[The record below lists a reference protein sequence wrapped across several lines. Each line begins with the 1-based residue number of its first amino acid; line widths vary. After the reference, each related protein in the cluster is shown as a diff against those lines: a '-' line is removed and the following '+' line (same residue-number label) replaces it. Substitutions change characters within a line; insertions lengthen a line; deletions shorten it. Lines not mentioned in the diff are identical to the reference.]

1 MTNIHETAI
10 IDPAAS
16 ISPEAVI
23 GPYCVIGPD
32 VEIGPG
38 TRLINHVTIQ
48 SLTRIG
54 CNNTVYPFAVLGAD
68 PQDKKFEGER
78 TECII
83 GDGNEIREH
92 VTIHRGTGNGGKLT
106 TVGDGNLI
114 MVGCHIAHD
123 CIIGNETVIANQV
136 MLAGHVT
143 IEDRVGIGGGAGVH
157 HYVTLGQSSF
167 IGGLAR
173 VSRDVPPFMIVE
185 GHPAEVRAVNVVAM
199 SRLGY
204 SAEQIDSMK
213 DVYRRLFR
221 DNGNMSTAME
231 LVKADYSD
239 FPAIMSIC
247 HSLEESSKGTH
258 GRARES
264 RRTDDKWVS
273 TSQS

>member
-1 MTNIHETAI
+1 MANIHETAI
-10 IDPAAS
+10 IDPAAR
-16 ISPEAVI
+16 ISAEATI

-38 TRLINHVTIQ
+38 TRLLNHVTVQ
-48 SLTRIG
+48 CLTRIG
-54 CNNTVYPFAVLGAD
+54 SNNVVYPYAVLGAD
-68 PQDKKFEGER
+68 PQDKKYDGER
-78 TECII
+78 TECLI

-92 VTIHRGTGNGGKLT
+92 VTIHRGTGNGGGVTKL
-106 TVGDGNLI
+106 GDGNLI

-123 CIIGNETVIANQV
+123 CIIGHETVIANQV
-136 MLAGHVT
+136 MLAGHVM

-157 HYVTLGQSSF
+157 HYVTLGQSAF

-204 SAEQIDSMK
+204 SSDQIDSMK
-213 DVYRRLFR
+213 EVYRRLFR
-221 DNGNMSTAME
+221 DNGNMSSAIE
-231 LVKADYSD
+231 VVRSEFAD

-247 HSLEESSKGTH
+247 DSLEDSAKGTH
-258 GRARES
+258 GRAREAC
-264 RRTDDKWVS
+264 RTDDKWIGA
-273 TSQS
+273 SQG

>member
-1 MTNIHETAI
+1 MANIHQTAI
-10 IDPAAS
+10 IDPTAS
-16 ISPEAVI
+16 ISAEAEV
-23 GPYCVIGPD
+23 GPYCVIGAD

-38 TRLINHVTIQ
+38 TRLLNHVTIQ
-48 SLTRIG
+48 RLTRIG
-54 CNNTVYPFAVLGAD
+54 SSNIVYPYAVLGAD
-68 PQDKKFEGER
+68 PQDKKYDGER

-83 GDGNEIREH
+83 GDDNEIREH
-92 VTIHRGTGNGGKLT
+92 VTIHRGTGNGGGVT
-106 TVGDGNLI
+106 TLGNANLI

-136 MLAGHVT
+136 MLAGHVA

-185 GHPAEVRAVNVVAM
+185 GHPAEVRTVNVVAM

-204 SAEQIDSMK
+204 SSDQIDSMK

-221 DNGNMSTAME
+221 DNGNMSSAID
-231 LVKADYSD
+231 LVRADFSE

-247 HSLEESSKGTH
+247 QSLEESAKGTH

-264 RRTDDKWVS
+264 RRRDDKWIGA
-273 TSQS
+273 SQG